1 MSKEL
6 SFKEKCNC
14 DKEFYVELTDWFSDW
29 LNDLDK
35 STLLKYYNTT
45 MELCNYSDDI
55 LYENTKENINTYFKD
70 PYSVLVEVSNS
81 ENYSINEMYFKIG
94 DLESF
99 VDIPYDDYLDEILEK
114 MIDEP
119 SKYGVNIQ
127 EEYELEN

>member
-35 STLLKYYNTT
+35 PTLLKYYNTT
-45 MELCNYSDDI
+45 MALCNYSDDI
-55 LYENTKENINTYFKD
+55 LYKNTKENINTFFKD

-81 ENYSINEMYFKIG
+81 DNYSINEMYFKIG